1 MRAVARG
8 VTEGFVATRLEG
20 YYDLSAL
27 YKLQIGRVVAV
38 LKSVDW
44 SATASMW
51 LIG

>member
-8 VTEGFVATRLEG
+8 VTKGFVATRLEG